1 MDYNEKF
8 ESIVNG
14 SVTDPDLKSLLK
26 SISGENDR
34 LELIKQLL
42 QKLTERTSQIIS
54 RQLLTSF
61 IKDCLYF
68 ERILNILIVRNFL
81 NLSKALQDIRSEIN
95 LTLFEKM
102 GEAALEVL
110 QPRSLSFEDQGEII
124 FNHVSRYFNFRFTSV
139 L

>member
-61 IKDCLYF
+61 IKDCLHF
-68 ERILNILIVRNFL
+68 ERILNILIV
-81 NLSKALQDIRSEIN
+81 
-95 LTLFEKM
+95 
-102 GEAALEVL
+102 
-110 QPRSLSFEDQGEII
+110 
-124 FNHVSRYFNFRFTSV
+124 
-139 L
+139 

>member
-61 IKDCLYF
+61 IKDCLHF
-68 ERILNILIVRNFL
+68 ERILISDSYIYFD
-81 NLSKALQDIRSEIN
+81 S
-95 LTLFEKM
+95 
-102 GEAALEVL
+102 
-110 QPRSLSFEDQGEII
+110 II
-124 FNHVSRYFNFRFTSV
+124 FPKLIKGTARYKI
-139 L
+139 

>member
-26 SISGENDR
+26 SISNENDR
-34 LELIKQLL
+34 LDLIKQLL

-61 IKDCLYF
+61 IKACLHDK
-68 ERILNILIVRNFL
+68 R
-81 NLSKALQDIRSEIN
+81 D
-95 LTLFEKM
+95 T
-102 GEAALEVL
+102 
-110 QPRSLSFEDQGEII
+110 
-124 FNHVSRYFNFRFTSV
+124 
-139 L
+139 